1 MFFVHRTEKR
11 EGIAHSSYTQSRGFD
26 RILRGC
32 RVMLTIWKLAQ
43 CVLSTGGTK
52 RKVRYKKTQR
62 PALRSYAII
71 IPPLQYTVKIVIETH
86 HKS

>member
-11 EGIAHSSYTQSRGFD
+11 EGIELSRYIQSRGFD
-26 RILRGC
+26 RILQSC
-32 RVMLTIWKLAQ
+32 RVMLTIWKL
-43 CVLSTGGTK
+43 VLSTGGTK
-52 RKVRYKKTQR
+52 RKLRYKKTQR

>member
-1 MFFVHRTEKR
+1 MFSGAKMFFVHRTEKR
-11 EGIAHSSYTQSRGFD
+11 EGIAHSSYIQSRGFD
-26 RILRGC
+26 R
-32 RVMLTIWKLAQ
+32 TIWKVAQ

-52 RKVRYKKTQR
+52 RKLRYKKTQR